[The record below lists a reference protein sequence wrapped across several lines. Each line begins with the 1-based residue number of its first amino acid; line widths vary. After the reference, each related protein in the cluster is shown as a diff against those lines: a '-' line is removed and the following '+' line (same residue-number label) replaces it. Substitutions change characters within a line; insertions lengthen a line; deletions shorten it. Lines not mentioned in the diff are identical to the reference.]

1 MEIII
6 GNEDKRNYSNM
17 KMKARVLLE
26 NSRGEIVVSSYGGIY
41 LLPGGS
47 IDDGENPNTAI
58 LREIKEELGFDMKLE
73 ELTQLTK
80 IKYFQSNYPT
90 RDNSIEDR
98 LLITYYYLG
107 KAEKI
112 SNNNS
117 LTVREKED
125 GFTSKFYTLNE
136 VKDLIKG
143 NPKNNPRKE
152 YFDMELKTVIDFYK
166 EYNKEKEVNER

>member
-58 LREIKEELGFDMKLE
+58 LREIKEE
-73 ELTQLTK
+73 
-80 IKYFQSNYPT
+80 
-90 RDNSIEDR
+90 DR
-98 LLITYYYLG
+98 
-107 KAEKI
+107 
-112 SNNNS
+112 
-117 LTVREKED
+117 
-125 GFTSKFYTLNE
+125 
-136 VKDLIKG
+136 
-143 NPKNNPRKE
+143 
-152 YFDMELKTVIDFYK
+152 
-166 EYNKEKEVNER
+166 

>member
-58 LREIKEELGFDMKLE
+58 LREIKEELGI
-73 ELTQLTK
+73 TN
-80 IKYFQSNYPT
+80 IKN
-90 RDNSIEDR
+90 
-98 LLITYYYLG
+98 
-107 KAEKI
+107 I
-112 SNNNS
+112 SNIKQIIQWPKENNFIITEYVFIVEINKNQKITLS
-117 LTVREKED
+117 KEHTNYKWCNFKEAYQTLEKENN
-125 GFTSKFYTLNE
+125 KNTL
-136 VKDLIKG
+136 KL
-143 NPKNNPRKE
+143 
-152 YFDMELKTVIDFYK
+152 M
-166 EYNKEKEVNER
+166 NKELIN